1 MPSLSTPAWRWREQ
15 ERHDGCY
22 HSIPCRHRITHATHP
37 RSQHARLVASRR
49 QLSVSSPNM
58 VDRSV
63 RSQIE
68 SATVSATPTVRL
80 TRPTAPQPVA
90 CLRTR
95 VHSKD
100 ARNGMCMYSIAHT
113 GDGGDQPE
121 VALCVHLTQAQLP
134 TPQDR

>member
-15 ERHDGCY
+15 ERHDGY
-22 HSIPCRHRITHATHP
+22 HNFIPCRHRITHATHP
-37 RSQHARLVASRR
+37 CTQHARLVASRR
-49 QLSVSSPNM
+49 QLSASSLSM
-58 VDRSV
+58 VD

-68 SATVSATPTVRL
+68 SATVSAPPTVRL
-80 TRPTAPQPVA
+80 TRPTSPQPVA

-100 ARNGMCMYSIAHT
+100 ARNCLCMYSIAHT

-121 VALCVHLTQAQLP
+121 VALCVHLTQAQPP